1 MNTKSNSA
9 AHGGC
14 PATTCYASSCGRVT
28 LYLGDCLAIL
38 PTLQGVDAVVS
49 DPPYGIAYDP
59 NSGKHSKKSS
69 HGKVIG
75 DDVAFDP
82 TPLLG
87 FKDVLLWG
95 ANYYARKIPDG
106 GQWYFWDKIT
116 KNGLNVRIAE
126 CEYAWHMKGTKSRG
140 FRHMWCGHTYRDSE
154 RGTERQHP
162 TQKPVILM
170 QWCMEQ
176 AKLSDGATVLDPYM
190 GSGSTGVAAVRSGR
204 RFIGIE
210 IDPTH
215 YATALARIKNELAQG
230 DLFLGH
236 NDKLRHSH
244 PEQPTT

>member
-1 MNTKSNSA
+1 MKTKPNYTS
-9 AHGGC
+9 
-14 PATTCYASSCGRVT
+14 PCGRVT
-28 LYLGDCLAIL
+28 LYLGDCLDIL
-38 PTLQGVDAVVS
+38 PTLGKVDALIS
-49 DPPYGIAYDP
+49 DPPYGINYDP
-59 NSGKHSKKSS
+59 NSGQHRKKSR

-75 DDVAFDP
+75 DDVPFDP
-82 TPLLG
+82 SHLCG
-87 FKDVLLWG
+87 YRDVILWG
-95 ANYYARKIPDG
+95 AHCFAARLPDG

-116 KNGLNVRIAE
+116 KNGLNVRIGEA
-126 CEYAWHMKGTKSRG
+126 EYAWHKNGTKPRG

-176 AKLSDGATVLDPYM
+176 AKLADNATVLDPYM

-215 YATALARIKNELAQG
+215 YATALERIQQELSQG
-230 DLFLGH
+230 DLFLG
-236 NDKLRHSH
+236 
-244 PEQPTT
+244 